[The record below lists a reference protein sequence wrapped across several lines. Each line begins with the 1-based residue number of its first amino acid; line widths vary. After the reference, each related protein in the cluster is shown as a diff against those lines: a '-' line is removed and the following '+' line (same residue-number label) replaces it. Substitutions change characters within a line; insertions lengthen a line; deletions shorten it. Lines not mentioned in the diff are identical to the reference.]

1 MFISLTASPPGANIA
16 TKEVKLKKL
25 TDYSGE
31 FLPNLKLSDFSPD
44 TLAELLKLYAR
55 LYIAMDGIWYLAV
68 KERVGDEEAL
78 ACDIQVWERN
88 CKYEMARIKR
98 QLKIRGN
105 DIVALMKAFQLE
117 PWCLLMKFDIEIR
130 NKNSALYT
138 VTYCPTLDALEAEG
152 GGREEKICNLVE
164 PRIMKA
170 YACAINPDI
179 EVKCLKSPPRKSKDD
194 ICCQWEFSLTAG

>member
-1 MFISLTASPPGANIA
+1 M
-16 TKEVKLKKL
+16 LKKL
-25 TDYSGE
+25 SDYSGE

-55 LYIAMDGIWYLAV
+55 LYIAMDGIWYLTL
-68 KERVGDEEAL
+68 KERVGDKEAL

-105 DIVALMKAFQLE
+105 NIVALMKAFQLC

-152 GGREEKICNLVE
+152 GGREEEICHLVE

-170 YACAINPDI
+170 YASAFDPDI
-179 EVKCLKSPPRKSKDD
+179 QVKCLKSPPRKSQDD
-194 ICCQWEFSLTAG
+194 ICCQWEFSLGI